1 MMNGVNGMGDS
12 QTAQL
17 LTQQGVMQSNLVQI
31 CKYQGPVVQSM
42 VSLTTSFRHQIVKY
56 MLTTFNIKYAII
68 FLLENKK

>member
-31 CKYQGPVVQSM
+31 CKYQE
-42 VSLTTSFRHQIVKY
+42 
-56 MLTTFNIKYAII
+56 NIQRQKRDKVRI
-68 FLLENKK
+68 